1 MIFYFT
7 ATGNSLYAARQIGG
21 GDELVSIAQELRKT
35 DRHYQGDAIGIVVP
49 LFEFDLPD
57 VVDRFIATS
66 TFDTDYF
73 FIVST
78 FGMHSGGIA
87 ERVSKRLEAAGRHV
101 DYYNTVI
108 MVDNAIQV
116 FDMEEQMRIDP
127 EKHVDEQLE
136 AVRADIAARRHY
148 IQPATQEEVDFY
160 EGYMANPAFDLH
172 PRLDNPLYRLTDAC
186 IGCGTCSRVCPMRSI
201 TMEDRACVPCAR
213 SPWKTTGPA
222 GITPPARAVTPAS
235 TRAPRLPSASPS
247 TRSPTPGCTT
257 AIRT

>member
-21 GDELVSIAQELRKT
+21 GDKLVSIAQELRKT

-201 TMEDRACVPCAR
+201 TMEDNRPSWDYTTCAGCYACVHACPKA
-213 SPWKTTGPA
+213 
-222 GITPPARAVTPAS
+222 
-235 TRAPRLPSASPS
+235 
-247 TRSPTPGCTT
+247 
-257 AIRT
+257 AIRFTKYQEPNPEVHYRNPHVTLADLIKAAG

>member
-148 IQPATQEEVDFY
+148 IQPARLLR
-160 EGYMANPAFDLH
+160 GLH
-172 PRLDNPLYRLTDAC
+172 GESGL
-186 IGCGTCSRVCPMRSI
+186 
-201 TMEDRACVPCAR
+201 
-213 SPWKTTGPA
+213 
-222 GITPPARAVTPAS
+222 
-235 TRAPRLPSASPS
+235 
-247 TRSPTPGCTT
+247 
-257 AIRT
+257 

>member
-116 FDMEEQMRIDP
+116 FDMEEQMPHRP
-127 EKHVDEQLE
+127 RE
-136 AVRADIAARRHY
+136 ARGRAARSRARRHRGS
-148 IQPATQEEVDFY
+148 QA
-160 EGYMANPAFDLH
+160 LH
-172 PRLDNPLYRLTDAC
+172 SARHAGGGRLLRGLH
-186 IGCGTCSRVCPMRSI
+186 GESG
-201 TMEDRACVPCAR
+201 
-213 SPWKTTGPA
+213 
-222 GITPPARAVTPAS
+222 
-235 TRAPRLPSASPS
+235 L
-247 TRSPTPGCTT
+247 
-257 AIRT
+257 

>member
-1 MIFYFT
+1 M
-7 ATGNSLYAARQIGG
+7 
-21 GDELVSIAQELRKT
+21 
-35 DRHYQGDAIGIVVP
+35 P

-186 IGCGTCSRVCPMRSI
+186 IG
-201 TMEDRACVPCAR
+201 VPCAR